1 MSSRP
6 LVHVV
11 DDNEEIRRSLG
22 LLLQSVAIGTQ
33 THASADAFIEAM
45 NASPRQGDAV
55 LLDVRLPGISGI
67 SLLERLRRD
76 HPEIPVIMISGYGD
90 IEMAVHAMKLGAVD
104 FITKPFSSQTLL
116 ERLQAALRQA
126 RAPAAGISTSDA
138 LQRLASLTPRE
149 RQVFE
154 RIVAGDANRDIA
166 EALDISIR
174 TVESHRA
181 KVMDKTRS
189 KTLVDLV
196 LLSVAASNP

>member
-90 IEMAVHAMKLGAVD
+90 IEMAVRAMKLGAVD

>member
-1 MSSRP
+1 MSNRP

-90 IEMAVHAMKLGAVD
+90 IDMAVHAMKLGAVD

-116 ERLQAALRQA
+116 ERLQAALRQG

-196 LLSVAASNP
+196 LLSVAASAP

>member
-1 MSSRP
+1 
-6 LVHVV
+6 
-11 DDNEEIRRSLG
+11 
-22 LLLQSVAIGTQ
+22 
-33 THASADAFIEAM
+33 
-45 NASPRQGDAV
+45 

-90 IEMAVHAMKLGAVD
+90 IDMAVHAMKLGAVD

-116 ERLQAALRQA
+116 ERLQAALRQG

-154 RIVAGDANRDIA
+154 RIVVGDANRDIA

-196 LLSVAASNP
+196 LLSVAASAP